1 MSKIFNQPL
10 GRAKVSRGQLGNV
23 IFQTQHSYHACEPT
37 AAMAAHRRPAQDQV
51 HQRANI
57 DRRGTRET
65 LPLAQLPLA
74 IDSC

>member
-1 MSKIFNQPL
+1 
-10 GRAKVSRGQLGNV
+10 
-23 IFQTQHSYHACEPT
+23 
-37 AAMAAHRRPAQDQV
+37 MAALRRPAQDQA

-57 DRRGTRET
+57 DRGGTCET